1 MNRDS
6 IGGRGMFA
14 PMGSGVY
21 SIDMPMDV
29 VPPPPSRDSW
39 ADMHP
44 PPPDVAV
51 DTPPPPPDVPVA
63 AGGGM
68 LPPQGDRPAR
78 ISRCKSIC
86 NSLGVAAI
94 NGFVKVPLSHGMGVA
109 VALAGRAGTTALTG
123 IGDAAAAGVGSVTA
137 VAGLAIGSAAGY
149 RAGDLVAHRL
159 GLGEYRE
166 AFKFG
171 GAAFGVMPSI
181 GAVMYSMRAANPYQ
195 QVVLLSLQVLFREV
209 TQIVRDSVGNGV
221 LMDVLPA
228 LEVLG
233 HDGIAPLA
241 GRELELFNVARTCI
255 ATGVYTGSSMA
266 HQVLL
271 QDTLT
276 SVFGFPPGY
285 DFSEVLTSG
294 LGTANSSLSNEVFD
308 DLQGPLMLC
317 ALALARGYSVR
328 WKSGGGFSQ
337 LIENLA
343 MGPRVREN
351 IADHAAM
358 RVAGW
363 APTDLAA
370 MVSNQYAPGSAEF
383 VKLRLLTGAVQG
395 MTEFRH
401 HFATYGR
408 EGIRRRRAAA
418 AQPV

>member
-1 MNRDS
+1 
-6 IGGRGMFA
+6 
-14 PMGSGVY
+14 
-21 SIDMPMDV
+21 
-29 VPPPPSRDSW
+29 
-39 ADMHP
+39 
-44 PPPDVAV
+44 
-51 DTPPPPPDVPVA
+51 
-63 AGGGM
+63 
-68 LPPQGDRPAR
+68 
-78 ISRCKSIC
+78 
-86 NSLGVAAI
+86 
-94 NGFVKVPLSHGMGVA
+94 
-109 VALAGRAGTTALTG
+109 
-123 IGDAAAAGVGSVTA
+123 
-137 VAGLAIGSAAGY
+137 
-149 RAGDLVAHRL
+149 L

-171 GAAFGVMPSI
+171 GAAFGAMPSI

-221 LMDVLPA
+221 LMDVLPT

-233 HDGIAPLA
+233 HDGNLLTD
-241 GRELELFNVARTCI
+241 RELELFNVGRTAI
-255 ATGVYTGSSMA
+255 AGGVYTASSMA

-285 DFSEVLTSG
+285 DFSELLTSG

-328 WKSGGGFSQ
+328 WKSGGGFSK

-343 MGPRVREN
+343 MGPKVREN

-370 MVSNQYAPGSAEF
+370 MASNQYAPGSDEF
-383 VKLRLLTGAVQG
+383 VKLRVLTGALQG

-401 HFATYGR
+401 HFASYGR
-408 EGIRRRRAAA
+408 DGIRRRRAAA
-418 AQPV
+418 AQGA